1 MNTQIS
7 NEENYEH
14 KRNQEEQ
21 GSSIMLISAA
31 KFRLTNFDAVVV
43 RIYRQF
49 GAPPTPLHDADH
61 LLCDEIVKVST
72 IT

>member
-14 KRNQEEQ
+14 HRNQEEQ
-21 GSSIMLISAA
+21 DSSIMLISAA

-49 GAPPTPLHDADH
+49 GA
-61 LLCDEIVKVST
+61 ST
-72 IT
+72 SSMMRIIHYVMR